1 MKHALPILAAALL
14 ALSGCGT
21 HRPLD
26 PIMESYE
33 FRITDNPLPRAFR
46 EGRGWKQAGR
56 EPTAE
61 ETAGCVRGNC
71 SAYLPERDV
80 IQLAR
85 DGYTLT
91 TLRHEQQHQRDWRA
105 GIRDRAELERRGMA
119 AEVRSLLTEQG
130 WTIQQVRDLSRL
142 NAAVSD
148 ATYAKIMTE
157 AL

>member
-1 MKHALPILAAALL
+1 MRLALL
-14 ALSGCGT
+14 LAVLALAGCYD
-21 HRPLD
+21 HRPVD

-91 TLRHEQQHQRDWRA
+91 TLRHEQDHQRQWKA
-105 GIRDRAELERRGMA
+105 GMRDRAALEKSAMA
-119 AEVRSLLTEQG
+119 AEVRCLVLEQG
-130 WTIQQVRDLSRL
+130 WTVQQVRDLSRL

-148 ATYAKIMTE
+148 ATYAQIL
-157 AL
+157 AGAP